1 VSVKRGRNTLARRIA
16 GVSAPPVLGP
26 LTGFTV
32 GVTACRRADEQI
44 QLLERKGATVVHG
57 PAIQTHPLVAE
68 ADLAAATRAVVDDPP
83 DLTVLST
90 GIGVRAWFEAAETL
104 DLAEALLDALGRSTV
119 LARGPKAHGA
129 AVTNGLEVGWQA
141 PNGLASELVEHLAA
155 LGAAGRRVAVQLD
168 GAAGA
173 PLAKAVSEVGAEVV
187 AVPVYEWTMPADP
200 SGAERL
206 VDAVIERRVDAVT
219 FTARPQVDNLT
230 VIAERAGRLDDLLD
244 ALAGSV
250 TTVCVGPVCAS
261 AITDLG
267 LPEPLQPER
276 YRLGSMVLALADEF
290 AGRARHLVL
299 AGTEVRVQGRAVVV
313 ADPPGRDPEVVWLTD
328 RERLVLD
335 ALAERPGV
343 VWSKD
348 ALLERGWAGTES
360 DPHVVEVT
368 VGRLRQRLGPAG
380 AGVETVI
387 RRGYR
392 VTDR

>member
-1 VSVKRGRNTLARRIA
+1 VPDPAL
-16 GVSAPPVLGP
+16 LGP

-44 QLLERKGATVVHG
+44 QLLERRGATVVHG

-83 DLTVLST
+83 DITVLST

-119 LARGPKAHGA
+119 VARGPKAHGA
-129 AVTNGLEVGWQA
+129 AVTNGLDVAWQA
-141 PNGLASELVEHLAA
+141 PNGLASEVVDHLAA
-155 LGAAGRRVAVQLD
+155 LGGPGARVAVQLD

-173 PLAKAVSEVGAEVV
+173 PLAKAVSEVGARVV
-187 AVPVYEWTMPADP
+187 AVPVYEWTMPADT
-200 SGAERL
+200 SAAERL
-206 VDAVIERRVDAVT
+206 VDAIVDRRVDAVT
-219 FTARPQVDNLT
+219 FTARPQIDNLT
-230 VIAERAGRLDDLLD
+230 VIAERAERLDLLLD
-244 ALAGSV
+244 ALAGPV
-250 TTVCVGPVCAS
+250 TTACVGPVCAS
-261 AITDLG
+261 GITDLG

-276 YRLGSMVLALADEF
+276 YRLGSMVLALADHF
-290 AGRARHLVL
+290 ADRARRLVL
-299 AGTEVRVQGRAVVV
+299 AGTEVRVQGRAVVLGG
-313 ADPPGRDPEVVWLTD
+313 PPGPEVAWLTD

-335 ALAERPGV
+335 VLAERPGV

-348 ALLERGWAGTES
+348 ELLDRVWAGTES

-368 VGRLRQRLGPAG
+368 IGRLRQRLGSAG

-392 VTDR
+392 LTDR